1 MGEPLGGGGLAALA
15 LVALLGAFIVLRFTS
30 LAAELAILLER
41 LVKGRPKL
49 YGEDRAEGAPAGR
62 FGRSRTELAPRGKV
76 FVAGELW
83 QAEADRRVPAGT
95 RVEVTGRDGLVLRV
109 RPAGPDGAGHES
121 SRGG

>member
-1 MGEPLGGGGLAALA
+1 MGEPLGGGGVIALGVA
-15 LVALLGAFIVLRFTS
+15 ALLGVFIVLRFTS
-30 LAAELAILLER
+30 LAAELAIFIEG
-41 LVKGRPKL
+41 LVKGRPTL
-49 YGEDRAEGAPAGR
+49 YGEDRTEGAPAGR

-83 QAEADRRVPAGT
+83 DAEADRRVPAGT

-109 RPAGPDGAGHES
+109 RPAGPESSGHDS